1 MTLRSSRKTVR
12 CRCLSYFFHLSS
24 TSVLTLAFS
33 VWYVADWNET
43 PQNADEQLEWEDNW
57 DDEECD
63 DDFSKKLREELAS
76 AEAAETANA

>member
-1 MTLRSSRKTVR
+1 M
-12 CRCLSYFFHLSS
+12 
-24 TSVLTLAFS
+24 
-33 VWYVADWNET
+33 WYVADWNET